1 MLPGAAA
8 REHPRLQT
16 SRSIMKHLGS
26 IWDWLVYSSANPSKY
41 SLFLKGTL
49 VTVATYATVLA
60 GFAHISVPSDLI
72 TQIIDGIVAVVQDFL
87 MLVAVVAA
95 TVGAI
100 RKVILTIT
108 GKNADP
114 PFTPDGF

>member
-1 MLPGAAA
+1 
-8 REHPRLQT
+8 
-16 SRSIMKHLGS
+16 MKHLES

-49 VTVATYATVLA
+49 VTIATYASVVA

-72 TQIIDGIVAVVQDFL
+72 TQIIDGIVAIVQDFL

-100 RKVILTIT
+100 RKVVLTIT
-108 GKNADP
+108 GNNVTPAETTY
-114 PFTPDGF
+114 TPDGL